1 MSSAVE
7 GLVSAGTS
15 GQDEDPIYWYDVFA
29 DELAPTG
36 NLVNR
41 TLKALSICAA
51 VYVMAGYCLLA
62 RSYPQLASRVS
73 LRLGVCISVA
83 DLLCHTA
90 GLLRVPLADST
101 STAAEMAKCRLA
113 TWYQYFSNQL
123 PSWFVAM
130 IALNLLL
137 SFLGPWVGLGQG
149 RLQTH
154 RYWYLFVLGAVVPC
168 FVVSLGLIL
177 DAARRGICWQGLT
190 ITTVAQQVA
199 FNNIAYVPWYT
210 IPVGF
215 SVIVLSLVALRM
227 YMQRRQNYRRMM
239 EAAMGSGTFVGN
251 SAAPAGA
258 QCSQPSQGQHHLP
271 VYLKAHNP
279 SLAEAEHNYRVGA
292 RLNRVIARILCYPIF
307 PIIQYIM
314 LVFYWT
320 RVPILDG
327 YDRAQAREA
336 VSIRMM
342 NTVLSGTGG
351 LINAVVFTFDPAL
364 DEPRRAL
371 ACWLRRQLGGRRP
384 ARSVAFSASP
394 LTGSLSAG
402 ASSMET
408 LYDEAPS
415 QGLRHRLKSLG
426 SQEDLDL
433 DKLLEEYIKD
443 L

>member
-1 MSSAVE
+1 MTSAVE
-7 GLVSAGTS
+7 DLVSAGTS
-15 GQDEDPIYWYDVFA
+15 SQAEDSIFWYDVFYQ
-29 DELAPTG
+29 ELAPTG
-36 NLVNR
+36 NLVSR
-41 TLKALSICAA
+41 TLNGLSICAT
-51 VYVMAGYCLLA
+51 VYVMVGYCLLA
-62 RSYPQLASRVS
+62 RSYPQFASRIS

-83 DLLCHTA
+83 DLLCHIA
-90 GLLRVPLADST
+90 GLLRVPIADST
-101 STAAEMAKCRLA
+101 STAAEMAKCRLV
-113 TWYQYFSNQL
+113 TWYQHFSNLL

-154 RYWYLFVLGAVVPC
+154 RYWYLFILGAVAPC

-177 DAARRGICWQGLT
+177 DAVRRGICRQAFT

-227 YMQRRQNYRRMM
+227 YTQRRQNYRRMR
-239 EAAMGSGTFVGN
+239 EAAMGSGTFVGS

-258 QCSQPSQGQHHLP
+258 QCSQPPQGQHHLP
-271 VYLKAHNP
+271 VYLKAHSP

-292 RLNRVIARILCYPIF
+292 HLNRVIARILCYPIF
-307 PIIQYIM
+307 PIIQYIIFV
-314 LVFYWT
+314 LYWT
-320 RVPILDG
+320 RMPILDG
-327 YDRAQAREA
+327 YNKAQAREA
-336 VSIRMM
+336 VTIRMV
-342 NTVLSGTGG
+342 NTVLSSTGG

-371 ACWLRRQLGGRRP
+371 ARWLRRQLGGRRP
-384 ARSVAFSASP
+384 GRSVVFSAR
-394 LTGSLSAG
+394 
-402 ASSMET
+402 ASSVET
-408 LYDEAPS
+408 LCDEAPG
-415 QGLRHRLKSLG
+415 QGLRYRLKSLG
-426 SQEDLDL
+426 PQGDLDL